1 MAQLPAVIAATV
13 SEGLGARLARVLI
26 TAADG
31 DHVVAATG
39 VVDEHEA
46 ALATDLEHAGSRV
59 GRIECGSKLDGV
71 YDDADHELLGALA
84 RQAALAVRNA
94 RLASELAERLSEV
107 SRQAQELR
115 TSRTRIVQAAETER
129 RRIER
134 DIHDGIQQEIVALM
148 ARIELARTQ
157 LALDPDA
164 VEKTLAD
171 ARGLIHQTQADL
183 RKLARGIHPAV
194 LGDRGL
200 VEAIAARAARLPLAV
215 DIDADPA
222 FDDVRFAPEVE
233 GAAYFVISE
242 ALANV
247 MKHAQVARATVRLFV
262 EGGGLRIEVADP
274 GCGFDPGAVEEG
286 SGLEGLR
293 DRVQALGGS
302 FEVISS
308 PGAGTRVVV
317 ALVVRERE
325 RG

>member
-1 MAQLPAVIAATV
+1 M
-13 SEGLGARLARVLI
+13 
-26 TAADG
+26 
-31 DHVVAATG
+31 
-39 VVDEHEA
+39 
-46 ALATDLEHAGSRV
+46 
-59 GRIECGSKLDGV
+59 
-71 YDDADHELLGALA
+71 A

-94 RLASELAERLSEV
+94 RLTSELGERLSEV
-107 SRQAQELR
+107 SRQAEELR

-183 RKLARGIHPAV
+183 RELARGIHPAV
-194 LGDRGL
+194 LGVRGL

-215 DIDADPA
+215 DIDA
-222 FDDVRFAPEVE
+222 VRFAPEVE

-286 SGLEGLR
+286 SGLEGCATASR
-293 DRVQALGGS
+293 RSAAPS
-302 FEVISS
+302 
-308 PGAGTRVVV
+308 R
-317 ALVVRERE
+317 
-325 RG
+325 